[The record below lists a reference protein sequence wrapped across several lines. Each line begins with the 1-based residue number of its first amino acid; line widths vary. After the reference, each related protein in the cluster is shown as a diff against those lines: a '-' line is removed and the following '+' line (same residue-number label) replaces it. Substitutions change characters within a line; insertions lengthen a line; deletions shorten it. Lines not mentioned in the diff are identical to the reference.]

1 VASQPSGQN
10 GAAMIRIEN
19 LSVRFGGVRPLD
31 DLSADLT
38 ASIVGL
44 IGPNGAGKTTLLNVL
59 SGFVRPL
66 TGHITMNGLG
76 LNGLSPARRVTL
88 GLRRIFQQ
96 EMVVDELTLRDN
108 VQAIA
113 DHVVRDRKM
122 RREEVDRA
130 LEFVGL
136 TVGWDRPG
144 RTLNLFERRMVEI
157 AKTLVGQPKVV
168 LMDEPGAGL
177 NEAEAQQLRTILL
190 ALPDAFGTQLVLID
204 HDADLIAA
212 VCIETLVLDFGK
224 RLALGPTRM
233 ALDDPAVRKAYL
245 GSA

>member
-1 VASQPSGQN
+1 
-10 GAAMIRIEN
+10 MIRIEN

-31 DLSADLT
+31 DLSADLV

-66 TGHITMNGLG
+66 TGRITMNGVALT
-76 LNGLSPARRVTL
+76 GLSPARRVAL
-88 GLRRIFQQ
+88 GLRRTFQQ
-96 EMVVDELTLRDN
+96 EMVVDELTLREN

-113 DHVVRDRKM
+113 DHVVRDRRM
-122 RREEVDRA
+122 RRTEVDRA
-130 LEFVGL
+130 LAFVGL
-136 TVGWDRPG
+136 QGGHERAG

-177 NEAEAQQLRTILL
+177 NEAEAKQLRTVLL
-190 ALPDAFGTQLVLID
+190 GIPGTFGAQLVLID

-212 VCIETLVLDFGK
+212 VCTETLVLDFGK

-233 ALDDPAVRKAYL
+233 ALDDPAVRRAYL

>member
-1 VASQPSGQN
+1 
-10 GAAMIRIEN
+10 MIRIEN

-31 DLSADLT
+31 GLSADLS

-44 IGPNGAGKTTLLNVL
+44 IGPNGAGKTTLFNVL

-66 TGHITMNGLG
+66 TGHISVNGVALT
-76 LNGLSPARRVTL
+76 GLSPARRVAL

-96 EMVVDELTLRDN
+96 ELVVDELTLRDN
-108 VQAIA
+108 VRAIA
-113 DHVVRDRKM
+113 DHVVHDHRM
-122 RREEVDRA
+122 RRAEVDRA
-130 LEFVGL
+130 IAFVGL
-136 TVGWDRPG
+136 MGRSDWPG
-144 RTLNLFERRMVEI
+144 RALNLFERRMVEI

-177 NEAEAQQLRTILL
+177 NEAEAQQLRTVLL
-190 ALPDAFGTQLVLID
+190 GIPQAFGTQLLLID

-212 VCIETLVLDFGK
+212 VCVETLVLDFGK

>member
-1 VASQPSGQN
+1 
-10 GAAMIRIEN
+10 MIRIDN
-19 LSVRFGGVRPLD
+19 ISVRFGGVRPLD
-31 DLSADLT
+31 GLSADLT

-59 SGFVRPL
+59 SGLVRPQ
-66 TGHITMNGLG
+66 TGQIYINGVSVT
-76 LNGLSPARRVTL
+76 GLSPSQRVAL
-88 GLRRIFQQ
+88 GLRRTFQQ
-96 EMVVDELTLRDN
+96 EMVVDELTLREN

-113 DHVVRDRKM
+113 DHVVRDHRT
-122 RREEVDRA
+122 RRTEVDRA
-130 LEFVGL
+130 LAFVGL
-136 TVGWDRPG
+136 SGPHRPG

-177 NEAEAQQLRTILL
+177 NEAEAQELRTVLL
-190 ALPDAFGTQLVLID
+190 GIPDAFGTQLVLID
-204 HDADLIAA
+204 HDADLIAE

-233 ALDDPAVRKAYL
+233 ALDDPAVRKAYF
-245 GSA
+245 GGT

>member
-1 VASQPSGQN
+1 
-10 GAAMIRIEN
+10 MIRIEN

-31 DLSADLT
+31 DLSADLK

-66 TGHITMNGLG
+66 KGQITMNGLA
-76 LNGLSPARRVTL
+76 LTGLSPARRVAL

-96 EMVVDELTLRDN
+96 EMVVDELSLRDN
-108 VQAIA
+108 VQAVA
-113 DHVVRDRKM
+113 DHVVLDRKM
-122 RREEVDRA
+122 RRAEVDRA
-130 LEFVGL
+130 LAFVGMAG
-136 TVGWDRPG
+136 GWDRPG

-177 NEAEAQQLRTILL
+177 NEAEAQQLRTVLL
-190 ALPDAFGTQLVLID
+190 GIPETFGTQLVLID

-233 ALDDPAVRKAYL
+233 ALDDPAVRRAYL

>member
-1 VASQPSGQN
+1 V
-10 GAAMIRIEN
+10 IRIEN

-31 DLSADLT
+31 NLSADLT

-59 SGFVRPL
+59 SGFVRPQ
-66 TGHITMNGLG
+66 TGHVAMNGVPLA
-76 LNGLSPARRVTL
+76 GLSPARRVAL

-96 EMVVDELTLRDN
+96 EMVVDELTLREN

-113 DHVVRDRKM
+113 DHVVGDGKM
-122 RREEVDRA
+122 RRAEVDRA
-130 LEFVGL
+130 LAFVGL
-136 TVGWDRPG
+136 TSRLDRPG

-177 NEAEAQQLRTILL
+177 NDAEAQRLRTVLL
-190 ALPDAFGTQLVLID
+190 GIPDSFGAQLVLID

-233 ALDDPAVRKAYL
+233 ALDDPAVRRAYL